1 MPKNKVFGQAE
12 GGTDIASS
20 YKQSLSLYPTHHLTY
35 KLSHCSRPAKR
46 PTAPHP
52 PHTHRAATQLIIL
65 NNPIPP
71 PTPSHSHPTPPKIC
85 TDAHP
90 HPTSHFEHTAP
101 GSGMD
106 LLAFAGA
113 VVLLSA
119 WKIALFRK
127 MSAV

>member
-52 PHTHRAATQLIIL
+52 PPH
-65 NNPIPP
+65 
-71 PTPSHSHPTPPKIC
+71 TPSSHSTYHPQQPYTSAHTVTQPTPPKIC